1 MLTEI
6 DSGRGTRLAVS
17 VEELFA
23 LFVSPAA
30 ETLAVVLTL
39 PDAELLTLT
48 TRGIVAANAPGTIGL
63 DVVHVRTCAA
73 GGAGTLQFQPF
84 PAADLKVNCGS
95 RVSVTVIV
103 PDVEAAPTLRMA
115 ISKTLLTP
123 APKLPLCDV
132 RIERSGPSV
141 TESVE
146 ELLVVFESPVIA
158 TVAVLVIR
166 S

>member
-1 MLTEI
+1 M
-6 DSGRGTRLAVS
+6 
-17 VEELFA
+17 
-23 LFVSPAA
+23 
-30 ETLAVVLTL
+30 
-39 PDAELLTLT
+39 
-48 TRGIVAANAPGTIGL
+48 
-63 DVVHVRTCAA
+63 
-73 GGAGTLQFQPF
+73 
-84 PAADLKVNCGS
+84 
-95 RVSVTVIV
+95 IV

-158 TVAVLVIR
+158 TVAVLVIVPVAEALTPTTR
-166 S
+166 GIVAAEVPGTIGP

>member
-48 TRGIVAANAPGTIGL
+48 TRGIVAANAPGAIGL
-63 DVVHVRTCAA
+63 DVVHARTCAA
-73 GGAGTLQFQPF
+73 GSAGTLQFQPF
-84 PAADLKVNCGS
+84 AAADLKVN
-95 RVSVTVIV
+95 
-103 PDVEAAPTLRMA
+103 
-115 ISKTLLTP
+115 
-123 APKLPLCDV
+123 
-132 RIERSGPSV
+132 
-141 TESVE
+141 
-146 ELLVVFESPVIA
+146 
-158 TVAVLVIR
+158 
-166 S
+166 